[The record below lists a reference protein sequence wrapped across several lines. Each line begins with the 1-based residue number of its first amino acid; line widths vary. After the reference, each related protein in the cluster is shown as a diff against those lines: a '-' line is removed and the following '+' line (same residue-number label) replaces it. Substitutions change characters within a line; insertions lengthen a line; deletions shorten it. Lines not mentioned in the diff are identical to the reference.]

1 MKLSIGTKRQALNFP
16 NESRSFDETRNRV
29 CFWGYDSAIEISF
42 YVAAEALQAINPE
55 MEGTAEGIL
64 HSFDA
69 ARERIHEVANKV
81 YAGTDQGTY
90 AVNLTA
96 DDLKYTQQRNC

>member
-1 MKLSIGTKRQALNFP
+1 MKKISIGNKRQALNFP

-42 YVAAEALQAINPE
+42 YVTADTLQAIHPE

-64 HSFDA
+64 QSFDD
-69 ARERIHEVANKV
+69 ARERIHEVADIV
-81 YAGTDQGTY
+81 YAARHKGSY
-90 AVNLTA
+90 AVNLIA
-96 DDLKYTQQRNC
+96 GDFKYAPRRN

>member
-1 MKLSIGTKRQALNFP
+1 MKLSISNKRQVLNFP
-16 NESRSFDETRNRV
+16 NESRSFDDTRNRV

-42 YVAAEALQAINPE
+42 YVSADALQAIDPE
-55 MEGTAEGIL
+55 MEGTAEGVL

-69 ARERIHEVANKV
+69 VRERIHEAAAKV
-81 YAGTDQGTY
+81 YAASDKGSY

-96 DDLKYTQQRNC
+96 DDLKYTLRSNS

>member
-1 MKLSIGTKRQALNFP
+1 MKISISNRRQALNFP

-42 YVAAEALQAINPE
+42 YVAADALQEIIPE

-64 HSFDA
+64 QSFDA
-69 ARERIHEVANKV
+69 ARERIHAVAGEV
-81 YAGTDQGTY
+81 YAAGQKGSYVFD
-90 AVNLTA
+90 LIA
-96 DDLKYTQQRNC
+96 DDFQ